1 MNTLREMPETPA
13 AAPAAAVGDSAQRT
27 ADQLT
32 LGAVILTMGNR
43 PEEFAELLQSVA
55 AQQGDP
61 IRVVVV
67 CNGVPA
73 ARLGALP
80 EGVQVVELPENI
92 GIPAGRNVGVRELT
106 DVDVVLFLD
115 DDGRLA
121 GTDTGLAIRQAFA
134 EDPRLGIVSFRI
146 VDPETGVVQRR
157 HVPRLRVGDTLRS
170 SPVTS
175 FLGGA
180 SAVRRAVFDGV
191 GLLADEF
198 FLFHEE
204 TDLAWRALDAG
215 WSVRYRADIVLCHP
229 ATTPSRHALY
239 HRLVARNRVW
249 VARRNLPWPLV
260 PIYLTTWIVLTLVR
274 TRRPAALRAWFAGF
288 WEGWRT
294 PCGLRHAMSWRTV
307 WRLTLLGRPPFV

>member
-1 MNTLREMPETPA
+1 MKALRDVPEPVGTAAPDAGA
-13 AAPAAAVGDSAQRT
+13 AAAK
-27 ADQLT
+27 LT
-32 LGAVILTMGNR
+32 LGAVVLTMGTR
-43 PEEFAELLQSVA
+43 PAEFAELLRSVE
-55 AQQGDP
+55 AQEGEP
-61 IRVVVV
+61 IQLVVV
-67 CNGVPA
+67 CNGVPVD
-73 ARLGALP
+73 RLGDLP
-80 EGVQVVELPENI
+80 EGVRVVELPENI
-92 GIPAGRNVGVRELT
+92 GIPGGRNVGVRELP

-121 GTDTGLAIRQAFA
+121 GTETGTAIRDAFA
-134 EDPRLGIVSFRI
+134 ADPRLGIISFRI
-146 VDPETGVVQRR
+146 MDPDTGVVQRR
-157 HVPRLRVGDTLRS
+157 HVPRLRVGDTQRS

-180 SAVRRAVFDGV
+180 SAVRREVFDQV
-191 GLLADEF
+191 GLLPDEF

-260 PIYLTTWIVLTLVR
+260 PIYLTTWVALTLAR
-274 TRRPAALRAWFAGF
+274 TREPAALRAWFGGF

-294 PCGLRHAMSWRTV
+294 SCGLRHAMSWRTV